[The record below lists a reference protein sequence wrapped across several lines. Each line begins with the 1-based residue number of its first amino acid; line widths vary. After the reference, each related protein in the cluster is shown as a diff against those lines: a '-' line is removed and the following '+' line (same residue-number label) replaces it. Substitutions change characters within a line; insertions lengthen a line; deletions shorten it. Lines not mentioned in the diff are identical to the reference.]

1 MARSMACALGSRAC
15 HMAGIQSPV
24 NQEPYKVFKKTSPP
38 DQHSPLDPREAINH
52 RRRDFLDFLVKSSSS
67 AVAVAVT
74 GSLAACGGSDSAS
87 SPAPALVPEPAP
99 TPSVFA
105 FGVASGDPLA
115 DRVILWTHAKIP
127 ASTATV
133 SLTWQIATDAAFT
146 SIVRS
151 GSLQATEAASF
162 TAKVDV
168 TGLTAGASYFYRFRD
183 AAGVTSMVGTTRT
196 LPATSA
202 ASVKFAVFSC
212 ALYSEGYFHT
222 YDAAA
227 KSDAQYAIHLGDYI
241 YEYGSDPV
249 KFGNAN
255 IPGGRVASPANDI
268 VTMND
273 YRTRHALYKS
283 DLNLQALHAK
293 MPWITVWDDH
303 EFANNAYVGGAEN
316 HNPAT
321 QGDWITRKNI
331 AARVYHEWMPIR
343 TPDAANLLK
352 IYRRFDFGNVFTLH
366 MLDTRIEGRDR
377 QYDSF
382 GDADGGIGRYITG
395 LTPGAGGAPPPDAA
409 RKMIST
415 EQQTWLTSGI
425 SASPAT
431 WQVLGNQDIMARMW
445 FPASVLKAQ
454 AAAATN
460 PAGVQTAISD
470 YLTAKATR
478 FAGGPVSPLLN
489 TTVNPTLPYNLD
501 AWDGY
506 PIQRETILQTVKAQ
520 GKKLVTLSGD
530 SHNGWFTNLTTLA
543 GEKIGVEFAGTS
555 VSAPGFESVGL
566 GALAS
571 SIDGSAL
578 VPQLGAAAVGAG
590 LGLIDDVNYCD
601 TIQRGYLLMTVT
613 PAQVKGEYVF
623 VTSVKQPTYTA
634 SVGRTVTVAATATGT
649 APPVIA

>member
-1 MARSMACALGSRAC
+1 M
-15 HMAGIQSPV
+15 
-24 NQEPYKVFKKTSPP
+24 FKKTGRTVPP
-38 DQHSPLDPREAINH
+38 SLTDPREAINS

-67 AVAVAVT
+67 AVALAVT
-74 GSLAACGGSDSAS
+74 GSLAACGGSDDAAAPP
-87 SPAPALVPEPAP
+87 PAPL
-99 TPSVFA
+99 PSVFA

-127 ASTATV
+127 ASTADV
-133 SLTWQIATDAAFT
+133 SLSWQVATDAAFAN
-146 SIVRS
+146 IVRS
-151 GSLQATEAASF
+151 GSLLATEATSF

-183 AAGVTSMVGTTRT
+183 AAGVTSTAGATRT
-196 LPATSA
+196 LPAATA
-202 ASVKFAVFSC
+202 TSVKFAVFSC
-212 ALYSEGYFHT
+212 ALYSEGYFHA

-241 YEYGSDPV
+241 YEYGSDPG
-249 KFGNAN
+249 KFGNAS
-255 IPGGRVASPANDI
+255 IPGGRIASPANDI

-316 HNPAT
+316 HNTAT
-321 QGDWITRKNI
+321 QGDWTSRKAI

-352 IYRRFDFGNVFTLH
+352 IYRSFDFGNVFSLH
-366 MLDTRIEGRDR
+366 MVDTRIEGRDR

-382 GDADGGIGRYITG
+382 GDADGGIGRYIAG
-395 LTPGAGGAPPPDAA
+395 LSPNAGGVRPDASRRMMSA
-409 RKMIST
+409 
-415 EQQTWLTSGI
+415 EQQAWLTGGM
-425 SASPAT
+425 SASTAA
-431 WQVLGNQDIMARMW
+431 WQIVGNQDIMARMW
-445 FPASVLKAQ
+445 FPASVLQAQ

-460 PAGVQTAISD
+460 PAGVSAAISA

-478 FAGGPVSPLLN
+478 AAGQPLTATQSALLN
-489 TTVNPTLPYNLD
+489 PATNPGIPYNLD

-530 SHNGWFTNLTTLA
+530 SHNGWFTQLTTLA
-543 GEKIGVEFAGTS
+543 GDKVGVEFAATS
-555 VSAPGFESVGL
+555 VSAPGFESAGL
-566 GALAS
+566 GSLAS

-578 VPQLGAAAVGAG
+578 VPQLGSAAVGAG
-590 LGLIDDVNYCD
+590 LGLIDDVGYCD
-601 TIQRGYLLMTVT
+601 TMQRGYLLMTAT
-613 PAQVKGEYVF
+613 AASIKGEYVY
-623 VTSVKQPTYTA
+623 VSSVKQPAYTA
-634 SVGRTVTVAATATGT
+634 SVGRTITVAATPAGT
-649 APPVIA
+649 AAPVFA